1 MMVVPLII
9 ANAQLTR
16 KEFAS
21 LKILAS
27 IDAEPLRFAFGAS
40 RQARPL
46 ITILNKA
53 LINIPPEDLHALTRG
68 SNTGNAF
75 ASVSTSALS
84 ITWLVTFTAAGL
96 ALLAL
101 VAGWIYRRRRIQQA
115 RIRKLIQTLR
125 AAKQRAERAR
135 RGKKRLSGD
144 HEP

>member
-1 MMVVPLII
+1 MPNRC
-9 ANAQLTR
+9 A
-16 KEFAS
+16 
-21 LKILAS
+21 
-27 IDAEPLRFAFGAS
+27 FAFGAS
-40 RQARPL
+40 RQAPL

-101 VAGWIYRRRRIQQA
+101 VAGWIYRRRRIRQA

-125 AAKQRAERAR
+125 AAKQRAERAV
-135 RGKKRLSGD
+135 GEKRLSGD